1 MKIIR
6 RIEIATILVVALN
19 LIFEFLFHIS
29 IKIIPKFFIVS
40 LCTVVL
46 FLTSVVSVFLHLS
59 KNKSKIFKYSC
70 KAIISLFL
78 SLILLINVPF
88 NYKTERLS
96 FTHSDYEI
104 VISRY
109 YVMTV
114 QRIQVLVT
122 DNSVFAHEILYV
134 GLPTGDFDLSDSVKI
149 SWSSDDCFE
158 LIYKPTLSHSY
169 SWKYNFKDS
178 EVTYLSSDEFEVSD

>member
-59 KNKSKIFKYSC
+59 KI
-70 KAIISLFL
+70 KAKFLNTHVKLLFHYFY
-78 SLILLINVPF
+78 P
-88 NYKTERLS
+88 
-96 FTHSDYEI
+96 
-104 VISRY
+104 
-109 YVMTV
+109 
-114 QRIQVLVT
+114 
-122 DNSVFAHEILYV
+122 
-134 GLPTGDFDLSDSVKI
+134 
-149 SWSSDDCFE
+149 
-158 LIYKPTLSHSY
+158 
-169 SWKYNFKDS
+169 
-178 EVTYLSSDEFEVSD
+178 

>member
-88 NYKTERLS
+88 NYKTERLR
-96 FTHSDYEI
+96 FTHSD
-104 VISRY
+104 

-134 GLPTGDFDLSDSVKI
+134 GLPTGDFDRP
-149 SWSSDDCFE
+149 C
-158 LIYKPTLSHSY
+158 PTTHHPTQPTP
-169 SWKYNFKDS
+169 NR
-178 EVTYLSSDEFEVSD
+178 VN

>member
-88 NYKTERLS
+88 NYKTERLR

-134 GLPTGDFDLSDSVKI
+134 GLPTGDFDRPR
-149 SWSSDDCFE
+149 
-158 LIYKPTLSHSY
+158 PTTHHPTQPTP
-169 SWKYNFKDS
+169 NR
-178 EVTYLSSDEFEVSD
+178 VN

>member
-1 MKIIR
+1 MWFTFLLSFFPQLAQFYFSR
-6 RIEIATILVVALN
+6 YTLN

-88 NYKTERLS
+88 NYKTERLR

-134 GLPTGDFDLSDSVKI
+134 GLPTGDFNRP
-149 SWSSDDCFE
+149 C
-158 LIYKPTLSHSY
+158 PTTHHPTQLTP
-169 SWKYNFKDS
+169 NR
-178 EVTYLSSDEFEVSD
+178 VN

>member
-88 NYKTERLS
+88 NYKTERLR

-109 YVMTV
+109 YVMTSFF
-114 QRIQVLVT
+114 ILAISFILINSGST
-122 DNSVFAHEILYV
+122 YLDNSSLLY
-134 GLPTGDFDLSDSVKI
+134 L
-149 SWSSDDCFE
+149 E
-158 LIYKPTLSHSY
+158 LAG
-169 SWKYNFKDS
+169 
-178 EVTYLSSDEFEVSD
+178 

>member
-78 SLILLINVPF
+78 SLILLINVPLHQPTASSSGYF
-88 NYKTERLS
+88 NGFLIR
-96 FTHSDYEI
+96 
-104 VISRY
+104 
-109 YVMTV
+109 
-114 QRIQVLVT
+114 
-122 DNSVFAHEILYV
+122 VFINDGKV
-134 GLPTGDFDLSDSVKI
+134 FRKKS
-149 SWSSDDCFE
+149 
-158 LIYKPTLSHSY
+158 
-169 SWKYNFKDS
+169 
-178 EVTYLSSDEFEVSD
+178 LSSQGCSMIRHV

>member
-88 NYKTERLS
+88 NYKTERLR

-104 VISRY
+104 VISSGRA
-109 YVMTV
+109 VV
-114 QRIQVLVT
+114 
-122 DNSVFAHEILYV
+122 
-134 GLPTGDFDLSDSVKI
+134 VKI
-149 SWSSDDCFE
+149 TE
-158 LIYKPTLSHSY
+158 II
-169 SWKYNFKDS
+169 
-178 EVTYLSSDEFEVSD
+178 

>member
-46 FLTSVVSVFLHLS
+46 FLTSVVSVFLHLF

-70 KAIISLFL
+70 KAIIGSVVKPIFL
-78 SLILLINVPF
+78 PNGIEFS
-88 NYKTERLS
+88 
-96 FTHSDYEI
+96 
-104 VISRY
+104 
-109 YVMTV
+109 TV
-114 QRIQVLVT
+114 FGSPIDT
-122 DNSVFAHEILYV
+122 
-134 GLPTGDFDLSDSVKI
+134 LP
-149 SWSSDDCFE
+149 
-158 LIYKPTLSHSY
+158 
-169 SWKYNFKDS
+169 
-178 EVTYLSSDEFEVSD
+178 

>member
-70 KAIISLFL
+70 KAIISLY
-78 SLILLINVPF
+78 NVPLV
-88 NYKTERLS
+88 KTQMKKI
-96 FTHSDYEI
+96 I
-104 VISRY
+104 VTAKTLYSHPKNVSKIY
-109 YVMTV
+109 AA
-114 QRIQVLVT
+114 LHT
-122 DNSVFAHEILYV
+122 DLA
-134 GLPTGDFDLSDSVKI
+134 
-149 SWSSDDCFE
+149 W
-158 LIYKPTLSHSY
+158 
-169 SWKYNFKDS
+169 
-178 EVTYLSSDEFEVSD
+178 

>member
-88 NYKTERLS
+88 NYKTERLR

-104 VISRY
+104 VI
-109 YVMTV
+109 
-114 QRIQVLVT
+114 
-122 DNSVFAHEILYV
+122 
-134 GLPTGDFDLSDSVKI
+134 GLGCSK
-149 SWSSDDCFE
+149 
-158 LIYKPTLSHSY
+158 
-169 SWKYNFKDS
+169 
-178 EVTYLSSDEFEVSD
+178 